1 MPNNWQDSHKCV
13 NNILIQDKLGYMTL
27 REEHEVLIQVFE
39 NTRLNVTLIW
49 VTILINN
56 LEVPAV
62 ILNLATGYSD

>member
-13 NNILIQDKLGYMTL
+13 SSILIQDKLWYMTL

-39 NTRLNVTLIW
+39 YTHLNVTITW

-62 ILNLATGYSD
+62 ILNLANGYSD